1 MSKTWT
7 DEKITRMLLII
18 IKRHYSGT
26 PDFEYVAAQL
36 GVTKDAVRIRF
47 NAMRRE
53 VSIPDIAE
61 GLATPPSSP
70 PRKRKAKDL
79 QAADLIK
86 EEDDGGERIVKREK
100 TGRKAAVKAN
110 GKLTEI
116 FEESEITGG
125 EGDEKLPVKLDK

>member
-53 VSIPDIAE
+53 VSIPDIAD

-70 PRKRKAKDL
+70 PRKRKVKGV
-79 QAADLIK
+79 QAADLLK
-86 EEDDGGERIVKREK
+86 GENDGGERIVKREK
-100 TGRKAAVKAN
+100 IDRKAAIKAG

-116 FEESEITGG
+116 FEEREIADG
-125 EGDEKLPVKLDK
+125 EGDEELSVKLE

>member
-18 IKRHYSGT
+18 IKRHHSGT

-36 GVTKDAVRIRF
+36 SVTKDAARIKY

-53 VSIPDIAE
+53 VSIPDAAE

-70 PRKRKAKDL
+70 PRKRKVKDT

-86 EEDDGGERIVKREK
+86 GEDDGGERIVKREK
-100 TGRKAAVKAN
+100 IVRKAAVKAS

-116 FEESEITGG
+116 FEENGIAGG
-125 EGDEKLPVKLDK
+125 EGDEKLPVKLQ